1 MDIVSLRAPQQHN
14 YNLGAAGQRR
24 INKSLHSL
32 LICFKS
38 PLYCGIS
45 LRHSICGIFK
55 TFIFHTSLKYDV
67 YIGFADHHG
76 WCEEIPTF
84 SILSFCEGWVKVITK
99 YVPAQEA
106 TGSNV
111 TICLHDTAVL
121 LLVPSRTCPPSLQS
135 QRRSAFSWLNA
146 DTIAFTFNNLSRHPY
161 DLCIGDPIFSWVNAC
176 LE

>member
-1 MDIVSLRAPQQHN
+1 MALVSDIAFVE
-14 YNLGAAGQRR
+14 Y
-24 INKSLHSL
+24 
-32 LICFKS
+32 
-38 PLYCGIS
+38 
-45 LRHSICGIFK
+45 LRHLFS
-55 TFIFHTSLKYDV
+55 THLWNMT

-161 DLCIGDPIFSWVNAC
+161 DLCIRDPILSWVNAC
-176 LE
+176 LALCLNRFIDVKAVVVAFNQKKALVGAFSAGS